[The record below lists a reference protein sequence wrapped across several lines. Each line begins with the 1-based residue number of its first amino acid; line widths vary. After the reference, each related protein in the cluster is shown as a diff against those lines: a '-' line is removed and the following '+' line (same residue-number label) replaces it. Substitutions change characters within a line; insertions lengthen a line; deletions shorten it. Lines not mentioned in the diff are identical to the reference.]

1 MTGSPDRRELRDR
14 GYARSAWAAVGRSC
28 RHVLWY
34 VREVVGENDYER
46 YVNHLRRHH
55 PQTRPVSR
63 KVFERD
69 KIQRLETGPNTRC
82 C

>member
-1 MTGSPDRRELRDR
+1 MW
-14 GYARSAWAAVGRSC
+14 SALGR
-28 RHVLWY
+28 VIWY
-34 VREVVGENDYER
+34 VKEVVGENDYER

-69 KIQRLETGPNTRC
+69 KIQRLGTGPNTRC

>member
-1 MTGSPDRRELRDR
+1 MTGSLDRRRLRAQ
-14 GYARSAWAAVGRSC
+14 GYARSAWSALGRGCRLVG
-28 RHVLWY
+28 WY
-34 VREVVGENDYER
+34 VREVVGENDYEH
-46 YVNHLRRHH
+46 YVTHLRRHH

-69 KIQRLETGPNTRC
+69 KVRRLETGPNSRC